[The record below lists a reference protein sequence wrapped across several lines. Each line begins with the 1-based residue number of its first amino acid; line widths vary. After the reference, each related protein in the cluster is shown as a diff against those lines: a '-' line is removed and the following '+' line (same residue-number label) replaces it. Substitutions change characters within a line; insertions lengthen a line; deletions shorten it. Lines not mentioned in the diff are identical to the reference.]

1 MGFMDRLLT
10 GGKGSEDDLLN
21 RRGSKNT
28 DEPGDGVQS
37 VTQLYGLA
45 ADAPTP
51 DPVSGPGPPAQ
62 PALGSTPAGAS
73 TLGSTDSLSAPGA
86 GGPAPEGAPTS
97 NPSGSPDSPSRS
109 DSLEQPLRDLFAQAE
124 VKDPHLSSLLA
135 RVEDVDVKTLASELR
150 DFARALGAEGAGRSG
165 ES

>member
-62 PALGSTPAGAS
+62 PALGSTP
-73 TLGSTDSLSAPGA
+73 GA
-86 GGPAPEGAPTS
+86 GPPAPEGAPTS

-124 VKDPHLSSLLA
+124 AKDPHLSSLLA